1 MSSLNK
7 LEKYIIEWSI
17 EHAEMCTNSKQLN
30 HLQELLKRIE
40 LESGFRNIKKNTF
53 SKYKE

>member
-7 LEKYIIEWSI
+7 LEKYIVKWSI

-30 HLQELLKRIE
+30 HLQDLIKRIE
-40 LESGFRNIKKNTF
+40 LESGFRNTKKNIF
-53 SKYKE
+53 NKYK